1 MKKKNIIEQ
10 RKFTIPSVISVYMNQ
25 VYMIFVL
32 LDNEELAL
40 RAVLLPKAY
49 KSLDP
54 TDEARTWICKKKRH
68 GASVIT
74 LGPRLYIQT
83 EKTWYLVHLQR
94 RPLFR
99 IDSSW

>member
-68 GASVIT
+68 GIWFICSDVPCFGLIAAEVNSEI
-74 LGPRLYIQT
+74 
-83 EKTWYLVHLQR
+83 
-94 RPLFR
+94 
-99 IDSSW
+99 